1 MAAPP
6 DGLVLRP
13 AEEGDLGR
21 IVELVVLGAV
31 PGGPPS
37 VDDPTRLD
45 RYERA
50 WRDIVDRGDEVIV
63 AELDGVVVGTCQLLV
78 FRHLQG
84 RGGLCA
90 ELESIHVH
98 PDRRGTGIGAALVG
112 EAVARARARGC
123 YRVQLTSN
131 AGRPDA
137 HRFYERLGFVP
148 SHVGFKLPL
157 T

>member
-6 DGLVLRP
+6 DGLVLRS

-45 RYERA
+45 QYERA

-84 RGGLCA
+84 GGGLCA
-90 ELESIHVH
+90 ELESVHVH
-98 PDRRGTGIGAALVG
+98 PDRPGGG
-112 EAVARARARGC
+112 
-123 YRVQLTSN
+123 
-131 AGRPDA
+131 
-137 HRFYERLGFVP
+137 
-148 SHVGFKLPL
+148 
-157 T
+157 